1 MNEWLLDNE
10 AALRLGVFFGLL
22 LLLLVLQMLAPR
34 RPLPQYR
41 RRWGVN
47 LGMVALDTVLARLL
61 IPLGAV
67 GIALWAQRSETG
79 LLHAVQWPAWLEAV
93 LAFLV
98 LDCLIYAQHRLFH
111 FWPLFWR
118 LHRVHH
124 SDLEIDV
131 TTGVRFHPV
140 EILLSMLIK
149 MAAVAVLGAPVAAV
163 IAFEIALNATSMFSH
178 ANLHLPFALDRIL
191 RMIVVTPDM
200 HRVHH
205 SIHSSEHNRN
215 FGFNFS
221 WWDHLFGSYTA
232 QPADGHERMVLGL
245 TSFREAPAQKLGALL
260 AQPLKPL

>member
-1 MNEWLLDNE
+1 MQEWLVAQEGLV
-10 AALRLGVFFGLL
+10 RLICFMSAIVLL
-22 LLLLVLQMLAPR
+22 LALQAWAPR

-41 RRWGVN
+41 RRWSVN
-47 LGMVALDTVLARLL
+47 LGMVALDALLVRLL

-67 GIALWAQRSETG
+67 GAALWAQRSGTG
-79 LLHAVQWPAWLEAV
+79 LFNVAELPAWLEFV
-93 LAFLV
+93 LAFLA
-98 LDCLIYAQHRLFH
+98 LDCLIYWQHRWSHAL
-111 FWPLFWR
+111 PLFWR

-149 MAAVAVLGAPVAAV
+149 MAAVMLLGAPAVAV

-178 ANLHLPFALDRIL
+178 ANLHLPSRLDRML
-191 RMIVVTPDM
+191 RRVLVTPDM

-205 SIHSSEHNRN
+205 SIHRAEHDRN

-221 WWDHLFGSYTA
+221 WWDHLFGSYTE
-232 QPADGHERMVLGL
+232 QPADGHDSMSIGLGR
-245 TSFREAPAQKLGALL
+245 FREPAEQGLGTLL
-260 AQPLKPL
+260 LQPLKPF